1 MAQARLTIFF
11 AAAVVLCST
20 AAFTPAPA
28 HSGHAARAGLLRHSG
43 LEQQYTS
50 KLRQHTGAGWLQRV
64 RRAAVCARG
73 ALSATAAATP
83 APAAPPRATD
93 SGRATD
99 PEEAEVAAKRA
110 GGLRQILAR
119 ATAPRGRF
127 NAQAADPPVPPAGW
141 LRSVDVMGRVF
152 YVNTASRATAW
163 EVPPSD
169 PLLPSPASGG
179 AAAQQAVG
187 RQPRLK
193 CSWQFEREQ
202 QARQLD
208 AAQWREEL
216 RKRGAP
222 DIYVAPPPPTAHGSA
237 DARKLL
243 QLPPVASPDVGA

>member
-83 APAAPPRATD
+83 APAAPPR
-93 SGRATD
+93 
-99 PEEAEVAAKRA
+99 
-110 GGLRQILAR
+110 
-119 ATAPRGRF
+119 
-127 NAQAADPPVPPAGW
+127 W

-163 EVPPSD
+163 E
-169 PLLPSPASGG
+169 
-179 AAAQQAVG
+179 
-187 RQPRLK
+187 
-193 CSWQFEREQ
+193 
-202 QARQLD
+202 ARQLD

-222 DIYVAPPPPTAHGSA
+222 DIYAAPPPPTAHGSADAHTLTSAHGSA

-243 QLPPVASPDVGA
+243 QLPPVASPDFGA